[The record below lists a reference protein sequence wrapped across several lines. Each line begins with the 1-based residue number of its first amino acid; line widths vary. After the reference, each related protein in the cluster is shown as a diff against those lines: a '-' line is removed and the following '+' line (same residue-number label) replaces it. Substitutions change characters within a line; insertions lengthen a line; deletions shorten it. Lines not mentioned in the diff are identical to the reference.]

1 MGKLDEL
8 RRSALSNIDES
19 MGGGRNEVIPRV
31 LGGGPRSAPA
41 RLQGI
46 TRSNSAAEI
55 PLEKI
60 VPDPDQ
66 PREEFDPEAL
76 QRLAESLKTRGQLQP
91 IRVRWVESAER
102 YMIVCGERRWRA
114 AELAGLPTMSCVI
127 ADGPVSPSE
136 LLALQLVE
144 NLLREDLR
152 PLEQAKG
159 FKALMDANGWSGNQ
173 LAKSL
178 GVAQPSVVRALALLE
193 LPDAIQDQ
201 VEGGTLAP
209 ATAYELSKV
218 EDPEAQRDL
227 AERVVTEG
235 LNRAEVV
242 EAVREVKATEKS
254 RGGKAT
260 GGKGKASKPSKPT
273 RLPAE
278 IKHRGNGGCRVLV
291 QTTAK
296 TVAGDVVAALR
307 ELADRLEREAGERA
321 QEAA

>member
-8 RRSALSNIDES
+8 RRSAVGNIDES
-19 MGGGRNEVIPRV
+19 MGAGRVIGPEVIPRV
-31 LGGGPRSAPA
+31 LAAGPRPAPA

-55 PLEKI
+55 LLAKI
-60 VPDPDQ
+60 IPDPSQ
-66 PREEFDPEAL
+66 PREEFDEEAI

-91 IRVRWVESAER
+91 IRVRWVEEAER

-114 AELAGLPTMSCVI
+114 AERAGLATMSCVI
-127 ADGPVSPSE
+127 MDGPASPSE

-173 LAKSL
+173 LAKAL
-178 GVAQPSVVRALALLE
+178 GIAQPTVVRALALLE
-193 LPDAIQDQ
+193 LPAPVQEQ
-201 VEGGTLAP
+201 VEQGTLAP

-227 AERVVTEG
+227 AARVVAEG
-235 LNRAEVV
+235 LTRSEAV
-242 EAVREVKATEKS
+242 EAVRQVAGRSKG
-254 RGGKAT
+254 RGAS
-260 GGKGKASKPSKPT
+260 KGKAKGKPA

-278 IKHRGNGGCRVLV
+278 IKHRGANGVRVV
-291 QTTAK
+291 AHTAARH
-296 TVAGDVVAALR
+296 TLADVVNDLQSFV
-307 ELADRLEREAGERA
+307 DRLRAEMEAEA
-321 QEAA
+321 QHAA